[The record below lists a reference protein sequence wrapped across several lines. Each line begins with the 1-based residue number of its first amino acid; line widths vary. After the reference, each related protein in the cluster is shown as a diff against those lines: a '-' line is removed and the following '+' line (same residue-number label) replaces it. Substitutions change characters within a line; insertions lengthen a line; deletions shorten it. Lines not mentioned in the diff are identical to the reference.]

1 MKRTANNNKGFIVS
15 LFFLC
20 LVLGLLLSVRFTSEG
35 YGGYLEHQDQE
46 DLLAIWRNL
55 NEKRDDL
62 EKELEMVRNQKA
74 ALAEEASAAT
84 NSLTN
89 IQAQLNTLYQVNGLV
104 SVKGPGVEVVF
115 SGEKPLLYMDL
126 IDVVNELWSSGAE
139 GISVNDHRVTVGTS
153 FYFTETDTGIYIT
166 VNNKVLKYP
175 IVIRAIGDPNILEK
189 GLTFPGGI
197 VDNLNTLY
205 NIKPSIK
212 KMDSLELPAQSSPSS
227 GLIPGGIKEG
237 SIPGKD

>member
-1 MKRTANNNKGFIVS
+1 MFAS

-20 LVLGLLLSVRFTSEG
+20 LVFGLLLSVEFTSKG
-35 YGGYLEHQDQE
+35 YAGYLEYQDQE

-55 NEKRDDL
+55 NEKRDNL
-62 EKELEMVRNQKA
+62 EEELEMVRKQKA

-89 IQAQLNTLYQVNGLV
+89 IQAQLSALYQVNGLV
-104 SVKGPGVEVVF
+104 SVKGPGVEVEF
-115 SGEKPLLYMDL
+115 SEEKPLLYLDL

-139 GISVNDHRVTVGTS
+139 GISVNDQRVTADTA
-153 FYFTETDTGIYIT
+153 FYFTDTDTGIYIT
-166 VNNKVLKYP
+166 ANNKVLKYP

-212 KMDSLELPAQSSPSS
+212 KVDSLELPAQSSSS
-227 GLIPGGIKEG
+227 PGLIPGWITEG
-237 SIPGKD
+237 SILDKE